1 MLKIKKEEL
10 ELLQKQQTDKQ
21 TLLNAIGIA
30 EAQKHDLLHGLS
42 RLMQKIKE
50 TADTLEKEYGKINVN
65 LEDGTYEEV
74 KEKETI
80 KE

>member
-42 RLMQKIKE
+42 GLMQKIK
-50 TADTLEKEYGKINVN
+50 
-65 LEDGTYEEV
+65 
-74 KEKETI
+74 
-80 KE
+80 

>member
-1 MLKIKKEEL
+1 
-10 ELLQKQQTDKQ
+10 
-21 TLLNAIGIA
+21 
-30 EAQKHDLLHGLS
+30 
-42 RLMQKIKE
+42 MQKIKE